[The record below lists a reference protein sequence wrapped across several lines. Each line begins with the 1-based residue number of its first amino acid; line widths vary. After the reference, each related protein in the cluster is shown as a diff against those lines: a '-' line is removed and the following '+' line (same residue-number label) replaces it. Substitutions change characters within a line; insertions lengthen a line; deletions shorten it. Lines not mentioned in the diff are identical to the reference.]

1 METSSNQNFKCPE
14 DLLPWFVNH
23 TLEPQLNRMVEDHL
37 QHCRRCKQEVT
48 WLRQVRTGIQSSSA
62 PPPGEL
68 GLKRLFHRL
77 QDEKTDMLARQR
89 PKGRWMRPALAIAA
103 SLVIVIQAGLL
114 IHSWF
119 GPAAITPL
127 SSPHVEGIILQVTFF
142 PTATETQIRE
152 IMLSVGGTFVG
163 GPGALG
169 VYRIRLNPSIQE
181 SYDVQRI
188 LNTLRQQDSI
198 ISHVAQE

>member
-1 METSSNQNFKCPE
+1 MATSTRPNSRCPE

-23 TLEPQLNRMVEDHL
+23 TLDPQLYRMVEDHL
-37 QHCRRCKQEVT
+37 QHCRRCKQEVD

-62 PPPGEL
+62 PSPGEL
-68 GLKRLFHRL
+68 GLKRLR
-77 QDEKTDMLARQR
+77 QRIQNEKADMPARQDR
-89 PKGRWMRPALAIAA
+89 RGRWLRPALAIAA
-103 SLVIVIQAGLL
+103 SLVIAVQAGLL

-127 SSPHVEGIILQVTFF
+127 ASPHAEGIILQVTFV
-142 PTATETQIRE
+142 PTATEAQIRRV
-152 IMLSVGGTFVG
+152 MLSVGGTFMG

-169 VYRIRLNPSIQE
+169 VYRIRLNPSLQE
-181 SYDVQRI
+181 SYDVQRMLDI
-188 LNTLRQQDSI
+188 LRQQDRI

>member
-1 METSSNQNFKCPE
+1 MATSTSQNSKCPD
-14 DLLPWFVNH
+14 DLLPWFVNR
-23 TLEPQLNRMVEDHL
+23 TLAPQLYRMVEDHL

-62 PPPGEL
+62 PTPGEL
-68 GLKRLFHRL
+68 GLKRLL
-77 QDEKTDMLARQR
+77 QRVHDGKTDMPARQSR
-89 PKGRWMRPALAIAA
+89 QRRWLRPALAIAA

-127 SSPHVEGIILQVTFF
+127 SSPQAEGIILQVTFV
-142 PTATETQIRE
+142 PTATETQIRAV
-152 IMLSVGGTFVG
+152 MRSVGGNFVG

-169 VYRIRLNPSIQE
+169 VYRIRLNPPIQE

-198 ISHVAQE
+198 ISHVARE